1 MSKTKLEAPLSM
13 IENYMEYIIQ
23 DLKQRN
29 PELDE
34 EQAKKE
40 HEGTA
45 NKNVKWYLIKLELIK
60 TNKISVSNK
69 ELDEKI
75 EEFINQNEAQKKEIK
90 EFYGK
95 DENLNNLYEQVLNDK
110 LLKQINEF
118 AINKISE
125 KSTSELRKE
134 K

>member
-1 MSKTKLEAPLSM
+1 MKGKIQINIQKSLDEQHQKETNNAIIDYFVSKTKLEAPLSM

-60 TNKISVSNK
+60 TNKISVS
-69 ELDEKI
+69 I
-75 EEFINQNEAQKKEIK
+75 
-90 EFYGK
+90 
-95 DENLNNLYEQVLNDK
+95 
-110 LLKQINEF
+110 
-118 AINKISE
+118 
-125 KSTSELRKE
+125 
-134 K
+134 